1 MEQELSTLNI
11 GSKIVALRREM
22 QLSQSDFG
30 EIIGLASKG
39 KVSVLESSGRASLPV
54 ALKIEELSI
63 QKGFPRIDAAELN
76 EDVARARM
84 ACLGECAE
92 VHSPTDTQEAETAQD
107 GKSTGVTA
115 QDIGVCV

>member
-1 MEQELSTLNI
+1 MEQELRTLNI
-11 GSKIVALRREM
+11 GSQIIALRRQM

-39 KVSVLESSGRASLPV
+39 KVSVLETSGRASLPV

-84 ACLGECAE
+84 ACAGECSE
-92 VHSPTDTQEAETAQD
+92 VHSTTDTPDGETSQS

-115 QDIGVCV
+115 QDLGAVS